1 MRLANYSVLLLAA
14 LLAGCSSSDSGTAP
28 PQGPDSYRVKFET
41 TKGDFYIDVVRS
53 WSPIG
58 ADRFH
63 QLVKMGFYDSA
74 RFFRIVPGFV
84 VQFGIKGD
92 PALDSKWM
100 EANIPDDPPAMPN
113 TPATV
118 TFAKR
123 GEPNTRSTQIFINLG
138 DNRRLDS
145 QGFTPFGRVTEGM
158 GIVTQLHSGYGE
170 SPDQMR
176 IRTEGNAYLQRDFPN
191 LDYIKKAT
199 VVN

>member
-1 MRLANYSVLLLAA
+1 MRLATYSVLTLATLLAA
-14 LLAGCSSSDSGTAP
+14 CSRSDSGEAP
-28 PQGPDSYRVKFET
+28 PQGTDSYRVKFET
-41 TKGDFYIDVVRS
+41 TKGDFHIDVVRS

-63 QLVKMGFYDSA
+63 QLVKMGYYDTA

-92 PALDSKWM
+92 PALDAKWM
-100 EANIPDDPPAMPN
+100 EANISDDPPAMPN

-158 GIVTQLHSGYGE
+158 GVVAQLHSGYGE

-176 IRTEGNAYLQRDFPN
+176 LRSEGNAYLQRDFPN

-199 VVN
+199 IVN